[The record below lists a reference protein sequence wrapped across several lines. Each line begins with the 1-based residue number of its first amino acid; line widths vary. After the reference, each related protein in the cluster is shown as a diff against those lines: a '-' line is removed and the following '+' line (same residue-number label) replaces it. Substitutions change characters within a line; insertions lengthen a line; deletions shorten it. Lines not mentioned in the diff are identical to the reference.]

1 MKKFSKVADSV
12 RGITESKDEEKGE
25 YDYEGDMAMSDLR
38 SIMHNAQR
46 LHDMLEPNTNL
57 PEWCQS
63 KITLAEDYIS
73 TVANYMTAEMN
84 EEVEYLEEKNAPT
97 NPALW
102 SRAKAMARAK
112 FDVYPSAYANGWA
125 AKWYKSKG
133 GGWKSVSE
141 EVEQLDEMPGANM
154 DTRAVHSHLKKKG
167 WKLSRSSGSHDVYTH
182 SEAEHHI
189 AVPRHKQLKA
199 PLVKGILKQ
208 AEIKESEI
216 IVTPR
221 KNIKAPAAPG
231 TYAHDLA
238 SGKYAKYGFTKSGKE
253 TAAKKRERMK
263 EEVEQIDE
271 ISQETKKS
279 YVQKAKAEVK
289 ELKPHV
295 KGEYGSFAKNIIA
308 RRQKGIKMATEQA
321 TASGAHEG
329 RFISGQPKV
338 PFKNPT
344 IVSSE
349 NKKDPM
355 QRVKE
360 LAKAAA
366 KRQAGIKENV
376 EPEDAEDKV
385 NTAAKRSL
393 SKTAGMVKD
402 LAKKGKDNK
411 KEKPEAFQPEPEL
424 SSQIVKV

>member
-1 MKKFSKVADSV
+1 
-12 RGITESKDEEKGE
+12 
-25 YDYEGDMAMSDLR
+25 
-38 SIMHNAQR
+38 
-46 LHDMLEPNTNL
+46 
-57 PEWCQS
+57 
-63 KITLAEDYIS
+63 
-73 TVANYMTAEMN
+73 MN
-84 EEVEYLEEKNAPT
+84 EEVEYLEEKNSPT

-253 TAAKKRERMK
+253 TAAKKRERMNK
-263 EEVEQIDE
+263 EEVEQLDE

-308 RRQKGIKMATEQA
+308 RRQKGIKMASEQV
-321 TASGAHEG
+321 TASGANEG
-329 RFISGQPKV
+329 RFMSGSPKV
-338 PFKNPT
+338 PFKSPT
-344 IVSSE
+344 IVSAK
-349 NKKDPM
+349 NPM
-355 QRVKE
+355 ERAKA
-360 LAKAAA
+360 LAKTAAR
-366 KRQAGIKENV
+366 RQAGIKENA

-393 SKTAGMVKD
+393 SKTAGMIKD
-402 LAKKGKDNK
+402 LAKKGKENK
-411 KEKPEAFQPEPEL
+411 KEKPETFQSEPEL